1 MSQQNTSS
9 QSQIGIKPAASG
21 GTSASAKKSETK
33 KISNG
38 GSVFGAKVGP
48 KNSPYHQK

>member
-1 MSQQNTSS
+1 MSK
-9 QSQIGIKPAASG
+9 QSNATNQTGIKPAASG
-21 GTSASAKKSETK
+21 GSGASPKQSETK

-48 KNSPYHQK
+48 KSAPYHEK